1 MVGTR
6 VRQSV
11 MFAHLV
17 PPQRATDPSPVPL
30 RLVKAPVA
38 GHPLPKG
45 EGYDSDA
52 SHVTSETFLSQA
64 RFHFKV
70 PFPHGINGRVND
82 QLQDE

>member
-30 RLVKAPVA
+30 RLVKAITY
-38 GHPLPKG
+38 HQLDLG
-45 EGYDSDA
+45 ETAQGWRAQVYVD
-52 SHVTSETFLSQA
+52 
-64 RFHFKV
+64 
-70 PFPHGINGRVND
+70 I
-82 QLQDE
+82 

>member
-38 GHPLPKG
+38 GRPLPKG
-45 EGYDSDA
+45 DGKDSIPCVA
-52 SHVTSETFLSQA
+52 FCLLPSAYCLRLTVRLPVGFTRS
-64 RFHFKV
+64 RK
-70 PFPHGINGRVND
+70 
-82 QLQDE
+82 